1 MGNVNIWKGKKGKEN
16 NMLRKFTLFIA
27 FILVASTA
35 AADENHKP
43 YQGFETR
50 EVTSLSE
57 QDIDELRKGSGWG
70 LALPAE
76 LNGFL
81 GPAHVLE
88 LAPELNLSETQT
100 RRVSAIFDAMRVD
113 AIAKGDALIEAER
126 DLDEGFRSGGL
137 DADQLRHLID
147 LAEAAR
153 ADLRYVHLS
162 RHLMT
167 IGILDAEQ
175 VAAYSVLRGYGSDP
189 CASVPDGHDAA
200 MWRRH
205 NGCDD
210 Q

>member
-1 MGNVNIWKGKKGKEN
+1 MNIWKEKKGNEK
-16 NMLRKFTLFIA
+16 NMLRILTLLTA
-27 FILVASTA
+27 FITVASAA

-50 EVTSLSE
+50 EITSLSE
-57 QDIDELRKGSGWG
+57 HDIDALRQGSGWG

-76 LNGFL
+76 LNGHP

-88 LAPELNLSETQT
+88 LAAELDLSESQKQQVT
-100 RRVSAIFDAMRVD
+100 AIFDAMRVD
-113 AIAKGDALIEAER
+113 AIAKGEALIDAER
-126 DLDEGFRSGGL
+126 NLDEGFRSGGL
-137 DADQLRHLID
+137 DTDQLRRLID
-147 LAEAAR
+147 FAEAAR

-175 VAAYSVLRGYGSDP
+175 VAAYSVLRGYGADP
-189 CASVPDGHDAA
+189 CASVPDGHNAA